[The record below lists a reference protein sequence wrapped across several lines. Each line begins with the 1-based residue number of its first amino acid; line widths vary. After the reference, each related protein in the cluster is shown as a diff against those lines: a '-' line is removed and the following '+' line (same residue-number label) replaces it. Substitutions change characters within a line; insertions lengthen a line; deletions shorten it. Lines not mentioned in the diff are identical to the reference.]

1 MQKEENICAACVFKS
16 NATKTLEDD
25 EHAILS
31 CNHLTINFKKDEPV
45 IQQGHYSSNIVYLR
59 KGLAKIHIHG
69 PYYEQIIKIVKAPR
83 YLGLPTT
90 FGNKV
95 NQYSVTVV
103 ENSEVCFIDMST
115 FKTLLENN
123 KKFANDII
131 LDLCQ
136 YELDSYRKCAQRT
149 QKQIRGNI
157 ADVLLDFADIF
168 YESDAF
174 ELPLNRD
181 EIGNLVD
188 TSRESVSRVLTEFA
202 NDQIIEV
209 KGRKIKILNKKSLKL
224 ISENG

>member
-1 MQKEENICAACVFKS
+1 MQNEENICVDCVFKS
-16 NATKTLEDD
+16 NATKTLADQEQ
-25 EHAILS
+25 AMLS
-31 CNHLTINFKKDEPV
+31 CNHLTINFKKDDPV

-59 KGLAKIHIHG
+59 SGLAKIHIHG

-115 FKTLLENN
+115 FKSLLENN

-136 YELDSYRKCAQRT
+136 YEMDSYRKCAQRT
-149 QKQIRGNI
+149 QKQSRGNL
-157 ADVLLDFADIF
+157 ADVILDFADTF
-168 YESDAF
+168 YESDEF
-174 ELPLNRD
+174 NLPLSRD
-181 EIGNLVD
+181 EIGNLID
-188 TSRESVSRVLTEFA
+188 TSRESVSRILTEFA